1 MTKNTSISSY
11 TPKVG
16 DLAAIDNN
24 GNISTG
30 PDHTGIVIA
39 VNGNSLTMAEGNT
52 GAGTNATRTVK
63 TYTYYKGG
71 TYWYRSGA
79 AGTVVVGFGNPAYQA
94 VDTGKNKQSLS
105 GFRQA
110 FIVEKDGSLTDIKV
124 EKSIDPLFDKE
135 AVRVVKTMPKWEP
148 GMWNGK
154 PARVKYCIPIRFR
167 LAQNN

>member
-1 MTKNTSISSY
+1 MTRCAYIY
-11 TPKVG
+11 KVLG
-16 DLAAIDNN
+16 LWAL
-24 GNISTG
+24 
-30 PDHTGIVIA
+30 IVI
-39 VNGNSLTMAEGNT
+39 LTGCAAEKEPLIT
-52 GAGTNATRTVK
+52 SPLSYDKLTEPTMPK
-63 TYTYYKGG
+63 YPGG
-71 TYWYRSGA
+71 TEKMFEFIADNLRWPDDDACIQGR
-79 AGTVVVGFGNPAYQA
+79 VVV
-94 VDTGKNKQSLS
+94 S
-105 GFRQA
+105 